1 MNYYNHCQILDL
13 EVLERVEGQDRS
25 TVMWCGYFN
34 AHNMLWGGKQV
45 DGIGQVMD
53 NLIVIKDMVCLNDGR
68 GTRIDVATGKEDA
81 LALTLVSS
89 VIAGIL

>member
-1 MNYYNHCQILDL
+1 M
-13 EVLERVEGQDRS
+13 E
-25 TVMWCGYFN
+25 
-34 AHNMLWGGKQV
+34 
-45 DGIGQVMD
+45 
-53 NLIVIKDMVCLNDGR
+53 NLIEMKDVVCMNDGR